1 MQVQKLVNEAEE
13 LCNIRQDLTE
23 EEGRHEVAFSIS
35 KAGLEIEEREQQEK
49 GIVVKQHKKEVGGKQ
64 WLQ

>member
-13 LCNIRQDLTE
+13 LCSIRQDLIE

-35 KAGLEIEEREQQEK
+35 KAGLEN
-49 GIVVKQHKKEVGGKQ
+49 
-64 WLQ
+64 